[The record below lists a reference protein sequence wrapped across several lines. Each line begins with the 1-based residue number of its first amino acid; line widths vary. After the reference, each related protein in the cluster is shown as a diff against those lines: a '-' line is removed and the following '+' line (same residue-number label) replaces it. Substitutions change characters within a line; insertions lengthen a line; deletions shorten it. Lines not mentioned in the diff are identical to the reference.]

1 LTNLIHPVKL
11 ASGLTAFGGKTM
23 SVVKTSSKGQIV
35 IPVEIRRK
43 LGIKPGQRVNL
54 TLIED
59 KAVITPLPQDP
70 IRALRGVLKGEPS
83 MTKDL
88 LRERKEEMKREKEI
102 TSRLL
107 RHSRMDSR

>member
-1 LTNLIHPVKL
+1 LTNLIHLVKL

-70 IRALRGVLKGEPS
+70 IRALRGVMKGEPS